1 MSWLRTKTTLA
12 IFSDMIF
19 AILFFAA
26 FVVGVACFSLSDRW
40 WLGGVIC
47 SVVLG
52 LFAWLGFTEASMREL
67 TLYFGI
73 PIVFLGS
80 LFGAYIVQ
88 LRRAPDVD
96 EDPSE
101 TQGSSKDSVNLSGE

>member
-1 MSWLRTKTTLA
+1 
-12 IFSDMIF
+12 MIF

-26 FVVGVACFSLSDRW
+26 FVIGLLAFVLSNKW
-40 WLGGVIC
+40 WLGGLLC
-47 SVVLG
+47 ASG
-52 LFAWLGFTEASMREL
+52 LIAFALVNFSESSLQGV

-88 LRRAPDVD
+88 LRRAPEES
-96 EDPSE
+96 EDIDGENPE
-101 TQGSSKDSVNLSGE
+101 TAEDSNR